1 MDLFVPEESAHAKW
15 LVKGLRVDPVTQS
28 PSHGILQ
35 IRLDVDPFFS
45 KFLPSFRHGVGI
57 YMASLVPPAVHDLQ
71 KGG

>member
-1 MDLFVPEESAHAKW
+1 MDLFVPEESAAKW

-28 PSHGILQ
+28 PSHGMQ